1 MLKIR
6 AIKGAAIGVGANVAA
21 NWLTFGSIQPWNV
34 VIGMFI
40 GASLGIILK

>member
-34 VIGMFI
+34 VVGLVV
-40 GASLGIILK
+40 GAIMGVALR